1 MFERTV
7 ARLALCLALVCAGC
21 GGGER
26 DHTASFVACLKRHGG
41 TAVSGP
47 AQVAG
52 LPWAEAETGST
63 FGLERLVYTELY
75 LRDRAVVVLFPLG
88 LRTDRMTDADLM
100 AAVRTRPQQFR
111 AVVLMPPEPE
121 RDVGAIDEACRE
133 QVAPGEADP

>member
-1 MFERTV
+1 MFV

-21 GGGER
+21 GGGGGER

-41 TAVSGP
+41 TTVSGP
-47 AQVAG
+47 AQLADLSWG
-52 LPWAEAETGST
+52 EAETGSS

-75 LRDRAVVVLFPLG
+75 LRDRAIVVLFPLG
-88 LRTDRMTDADLM
+88 LRTDHLTDAELM

-111 AVVLMPPEPE
+111 SVVLMPPEPV

-133 QVAPGEADP
+133 RVAPGEADP